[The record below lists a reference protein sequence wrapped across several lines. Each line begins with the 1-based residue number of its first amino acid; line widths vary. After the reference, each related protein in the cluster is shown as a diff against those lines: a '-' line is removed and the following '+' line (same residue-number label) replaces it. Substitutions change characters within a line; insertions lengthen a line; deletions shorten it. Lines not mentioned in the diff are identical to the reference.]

1 MKSIIVTLIAT
12 IAMPLTFAAAP
23 EPQSDKNAREIA
35 GKEPKLAEKENAQGF
50 VGTRFH
56 SVKIK
61 DMEAAAA
68 KLKEQIQEK
77 SFQVVPDER
86 TSRMF
91 LMGSQRAIDQ
101 AVALLDKMERE

>member
-1 MKSIIVTLIAT
+1 MKSTIVTLIAT

-35 GKEPKLAEKENAQGF
+35 GEEPKLAEKENAQGVIAKF
-50 VGTRFH
+50 YSG
-56 SVKIK
+56 KIK
-61 DMEAAAA
+61 DLDGAAA

-77 SFQVVPDER
+77 PFEAVPDHR

-101 AVALLDKMERE
+101 AVAMLDKMERE